1 MTPSAMAG
9 SDGNGPAPLGATA
22 SSPVASPTLP
32 LSAVRDVRR
41 AVRFTVCG
49 LADSYGADS
58 EDIAQE
64 VLLALLTAHRLG
76 RLPDRPAAW
85 AQTVARRRAWK
96 SDMDRRREVPI
107 GGPGEL
113 DLVSSAS
120 GERGDEMADLTVQR
134 HRLVGWIRDLPP
146 EVRAVM
152 ALRMDGYSDSEI
164 ARDLRMSRSLV
175 KVHAR
180 EGTER
185 LRAALVGQ
193 MAAEMAAEQ
202 AERRAEQAETRQAGP
217 VPVCPAPAAPP
228 PSEDRALAGL
238 PPRQKEVLR
247 LSRRGYTPAQ
257 IARLLGL
264 SANTARVNL
273 YHARKRV
280 RRDLGLL
287 DDRRP
292 DDAGPRA
299 GRA

>member
-1 MTPSAMAG
+1 MTSSATA
-9 SDGNGPAPLGATA
+9 DPDDDTPASREATA
-22 SSPVASPTLP
+22 SPALP

-41 AVRFTVCG
+41 AVRFTACG

-76 RLPDRPAAW
+76 RLPERPAAW

-96 SDMDRRREVPI
+96 SDMDRRREVPV

-113 DLVSSAS
+113 DLVSSAT
-120 GERGDEMADLTVQR
+120 GARGDEMADLTVQR
-134 HRLVGWIRDLPP
+134 HRLVGWIGDLPP

-152 ALRMDGYSDSEI
+152 ALRMDGYSDGEI
-164 ARDLRMSRSLV
+164 AQRLRMSRSLV

-217 VPVCPAPAAPP
+217 VPACPAPAAPS